1 MQEKTTEH
9 KQMPLNKSLRDE
21 EKERINAIL
30 KKLVELLYVPDF
42 GKGEID
48 EELKSFGLT
57 TDILLSLSGTELIT
71 HLGKLNFDWE
81 SLEQFADYL
90 VLLSDKMVSEK
101 SNLIEKAL
109 LIYNYIQSES
119 KVFSFGIYSKI
130 DLAKSKIFG

>member
-1 MQEKTTEH
+1 
-9 KQMPLNKSLRDE
+9 MPLNKSLRDE

-30 KKLVELLYVPDF
+30 KKLVELLYVPNF
-42 GKGEID
+42 GKDEID
-48 EELKSFGLT
+48 KELKSLGLT
-57 TDILLSLSGTELIT
+57 TEVLLNSSGTELIE

-81 SLEQFADYL
+81 NTEKFADYL

-119 KVFSFGIYSKI
+119 KTFSFE
-130 DLAKSKIFG
+130 IFGKIANSKAKL

>member
-1 MQEKTTEH
+1 
-9 KQMPLNKSLRDE
+9 MPLNKSLRDE

-30 KKLVELLYVPDF
+30 KKLVELLYVPNF
-42 GKGEID
+42 GKAEFD
-48 EELKSFGLT
+48 EELKSLGLT
-57 TDILLSLSGTELIT
+57 TEVLLNSSGNDLIE

-81 SLEQFADYL
+81 NTEKFADYL

-119 KVFSFGIYSKI
+119 KIFSFGIIGKI
-130 DLAKSKIFG
+130 GMAKGKL

>member
-1 MQEKTTEH
+1 M
-9 KQMPLNKSLRDE
+9 
-21 EKERINAIL
+21 
-30 KKLVELLYVPDF
+30 VELLYVPDF
-42 GKGEID
+42 AKGEID
-48 EELKSFGLT
+48 EELKSLGLT

-119 KVFSFGIYSKI
+119 RVFSFGIFGKI
-130 DLAKSKIFG
+130 GVAKGKI

>member
-1 MQEKTTEH
+1 
-9 KQMPLNKSLRDE
+9 MPLNKSLRDE

-30 KKLVELLYVPDF
+30 KKLVELLYVPNF
-42 GKGEID
+42 GKAEID
-48 EELKSFGLT
+48 EELKSLGLT
-57 TDILLSLSGTELIT
+57 TEVLLISSGTALIE

-81 SLEQFADYL
+81 NTEKFADYL

-119 KVFSFGIYSKI
+119 KTFSFE
-130 DLAKSKIFG
+130 IFGKIANSKAKL